1 MQWFHRQKE
10 VLQTSVFWS
19 RVTSLLAATLI
30 IAAFI
35 CIKDY
40 NFFGD
45 EGFHRSQIERFMR
58 HDWGVNGDL
67 TTIPGFHAIIA
78 SISVFT
84 GETSL
89 QAMRFLGVMFSI
101 GGLILFMIAARKVH
115 PGRGEL
121 RMLQLLLFPILFPFF
136 PLLYTDATALTVV
149 MASLLAFVYRRYG
162 WSLFLIA
169 LSVLIRQNN
178 IVWFGC
184 FAIAWMLVEYTPQLH
199 ATWFAAMHLRW
210 NDAKRAISN
219 IFASH
224 ATKFT
229 FLFVVLCSLAFI
241 AFVKINGGI
250 AIGDQGSHPFPDL
263 HTGNVFF
270 LLALYTVFFLP
281 MVLWQMPT
289 FYKNLKEKKWLVP
302 LIVGLFIFYMLTFWN
317 THGYNQDINSVFLRN
332 RILVLF
338 TLTPAWKALGFV
350 AVVLAVLS
358 LISTPLL
365 SPWWLIYPMTVAYLI
380 PSWLIEQR
388 YYFVPIMLFILFRK
402 AQPMWM
408 EWLLLIYEAVFAGF
422 LFWIVATRW
431 LFL

>member
-1 MQWFHRQKE
+1 MQWLHRQKE

-19 RVTSLLAATLI
+19 RVTVLLAATLI

-58 HDWGVNGDL
+58 HDWGVNGDF
-67 TTIPGFHAIIA
+67 TTIPGFHAIMA
-78 SISVFT
+78 AISVFT

-89 QAMRFLGVMFSI
+89 QAMRFVGVLFSI
-101 GGLILFMIAARKVH
+101 GGMIMTLCAARKLH

-121 RMLQLLLFPILFPFF
+121 RMLQVLLLPILFPFF
-136 PLLYTDATALTVV
+136 PLLYTDATALTFVL
-149 MASLLAFVYRRYG
+149 ASVLAFVYRKYG
-162 WSLFLIA
+162 LSLFLIA
-169 LSVLIRQNN
+169 LSVIIRQNN

-184 FAIAWMLVEYTPQLH
+184 FTIAWLLTEYTPELH
-199 ATWFAAMHLRW
+199 AAWFATIHLRW
-210 NDAKRAISN
+210 SDVVSSVKKITRS
-219 IFASH
+219 
-224 ATKFT
+224 TKTKLT
-229 FLFVVLCSLAFI
+229 FLFVILCTLAFGI
-241 AFVKINGGI
+241 FVKINGGI
-250 AIGDQGSHPFPDL
+250 AIGDQGSHPFPDV

-270 LLALYTVFFLP
+270 MLALYSIFFLP
-281 MVLWQMPT
+281 MIVWQLPT
-289 FYKNLKEKKWLVP
+289 IYRNLKEKKWLVP

-317 THGYNQDINSVFLRN
+317 THGYNQDIHSVFLRN

-338 TLTPAWKALGFV
+338 TLTPAWKAVGFI

-358 LISTPLL
+358 LVATPLL
-365 SPWWLIYPMTVAYLI
+365 SPWWLIYPMAVAYLI

-388 YYFVPIMLFILFRK
+388 YFFVPMVLFILFRK

-408 EWLLLIYEAVFAGF
+408 EWTLVIYEAIFAGY